1 MASKAYTKEAVKKK
15 RKDWEKYNKGKEKET
30 TPKQKENIEKRE
42 MKKPIKE
49 TPKTIELNKPSP
61 IELNKPKEPFSYK
74 KAAGAAAIGAG
85 AGLAIGA
92 AIPVGAAAM
101 AGGAVI
107 KVTPAVMKSV
117 RVRLAFAKL
126 AKKAT
131 TKIPAVKTAVIK
143 GGQYATNTKTSSLTK
158 KLLIG
163 AGFSLAGASI
173 AKDLIGTYP
182 FASFGKEET
191 LQSISFTMTQAINAG
206 LYEEAQGIL
215 DASNEIV
222 NNTPTLTEKIPYAN
236 VQKEFTRY
244 AEQQSKNNIVWQ
256 EIINKKIGEAT
267 GENETEFAKQ
277 QRENSE
283 AAKQREIEGMK
294 WKSQYYALIREGK
307 FEEAEELLSS
317 RE

>member
-1 MASKAYTKEAVKKK
+1 MAKLTLGKMKK
-15 RKDWEKYNKGKEKET
+15 RKATKADLDRAEKQRKITEKSTGKKTPEAKKIIEKEKS
-30 TPKQKENIEKRE
+30 
-42 MKKPIKE
+42 
-49 TPKTIELNKPSP
+49 KTSTLDKP

-74 KAAGAAAIGAG
+74 KAGVAAAVGAG
-85 AGLAIGA
+85 AGLAIA
-92 AIPVGAAAM
+92 AAPVGAVAATG
-101 AGGAVI
+101 AAVI
-107 KVTPAVMKSV
+107 RVTPAVMKSV

-126 AKKAT
+126 AKKAV